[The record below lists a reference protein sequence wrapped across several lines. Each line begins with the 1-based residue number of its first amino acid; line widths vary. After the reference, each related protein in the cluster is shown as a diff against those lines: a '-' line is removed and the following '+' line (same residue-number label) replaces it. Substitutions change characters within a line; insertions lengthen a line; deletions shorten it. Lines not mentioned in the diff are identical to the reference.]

1 MNVSHF
7 SSLIFVAGLSG
18 AGKSQAL
25 DTLADLGYF
34 TVEHLPVSLLP
45 DFIEHSQSAP
55 QRFAHTALLLDID
68 SDTKVTE
75 LTGTLKQL
83 EKDGCRPEIA
93 FIDCETAR
101 IVCRYSET
109 RRPHP
114 AFDATRDKTIE
125 EAIERERGLLAPVK
139 ERASFIVDTT
149 RFTVH
154 ELRREIKKFASSIGP
169 AANQTLRV
177 NFVSFG
183 YRHGLPADCDLVID
197 VRFLPNPHF
206 IDSLREKTGL
216 EPDVKQY
223 VLESGEAQEFLEKY
237 SALLDFLLP
246 RYIFEGKSYLNIG
259 VGCTGGRHRS
269 VAMSE
274 ALFRKLDPQKYLT
287 SIKHRDISA

>member
-1 MNVSHF
+1 M
-7 SSLIFVAGLSG
+7 FVAGLSG

-25 DTLADLGYF
+25 DTLSDLGYF
-34 TVEHLPVSLLP
+34 TVEHLPVPLVQS
-45 DFIEHSQSAP
+45 FIDLSRGSR
-55 QRFAHTALLLDID
+55 QRFALTALLLDID
-68 SDTKVTE
+68 SEAKVTE
-75 LTGTLKQL
+75 LLQILEQL
-83 EKDGCRPEIA
+83 GQAGCRAEVA
-93 FIDCETAR
+93 FIDCQTER

-125 EAIERERGLLAPVK
+125 EAIERERGLLGPVK

-154 ELRREIKKFASSIGP
+154 DLRREIKKFAASISP
-169 AANQTLRV
+169 SASQKLRV

-206 IDSLREKTGL
+206 VDSLREKTGL

-223 VLESGEAQEFLEKY
+223 VLEKKAAREFVEKY
-237 SALLDFLLP
+237 LALLDFLIP
-246 RYIFEGKSYLNIG
+246 HYIFEGKSYLNIG

-269 VAMSE
+269 VAIAE
-274 ALFRKLDPQKYLT
+274 ALFRRLDANRYLT
-287 SIKHRDISA
+287 SIKHRDLNA

>member
-7 SSLIFVAGLSG
+7 SSLVFVAGLSG

-34 TVEHLPVSLLP
+34 TVERLPVPLVRS
-45 DFIEHSQSAP
+45 FIEFSQNAP
-55 QRFAHTALLLDID
+55 QRFALTALLLDID
-68 SDTKVTE
+68 SGEKVTS
-75 LTGTLKQL
+75 LLQILDQL
-83 EKDGCRPEIA
+83 EKDKCRREIA
-93 FIDCETAR
+93 FIDCATPR

-114 AFDATRDKTIE
+114 SFDPMRDKTIE

-139 ERASFIVDTT
+139 ERASFIIDTS

-154 ELRREIKKFASSIGP
+154 ELRREIKKFALSITS
-169 AANQTLRV
+169 AAAQNLRV

-183 YRHGLPADCDLVID
+183 YRHGLPADCDLIID
-197 VRFLPNPHF
+197 VRFLPNPYF
-206 IDSLREKTGL
+206 VDSLRDKTGL
-216 EPDVKQY
+216 EPDVRQY
-223 VLESGEAQEFLEKY
+223 VLGTQDAQEFIEKY
-237 SALLDFLLP
+237 SAMLEFLLP

-269 VAMSE
+269 VSIAE
-274 ALFRKLDPQKYLT
+274 ALFGRLDSQKYLT
-287 SIKHRDISA
+287 SVKHRDINA